1 MIFISKIFLQSVFLL
16 LLILSSFNVVAQDN
30 KRAVV
35 KLGIVDLAE
44 VTRKSFMSKDIAR
57 QIDKKRKM
65 IRAEI
70 KKEEGKIREISE
82 NLEKQ
87 RDVLSKDKFNEK
99 MQSLRKQTIE
109 LQRKVQQRNQEFIKI
124 RAFGTRVF
132 EKERVKALTD
142 VAKKHNFTL
151 ILRQREVLVRADFL
165 NITELVIA
173 ALNKRKKSYKI
184 PDNLSKV
191 KN

>member
-1 MIFISKIFLQSVFLL
+1 MIFISKIFLKSVFLL
-16 LLILSSFNVVAQDN
+16 LVILGSFNVVAQDN

-57 QIDKKRKM
+57 QIDKKRK
-65 IRAEI
+65 IFRAEI
-70 KKEEGKIREISE
+70 KKEEGKIREMSD

-87 RDVLSKDKFNEK
+87 REVLSKDKFNEK
-99 MQSLRKQTIE
+99 MQSLRKRTIE

-132 EKERVKALTD
+132 EKERVKALMD
-142 VAKKHNFTL
+142 VAKKHKFTL

-173 ALNKRKKSYKI
+173 ALNKRKKSYRI

>member
-1 MIFISKIFLQSVFLL
+1 MIFISKIFLKSIFLL
-16 LLILSSFNVVAQDN
+16 LVILGSFTVAAQDN
-30 KRAVV
+30 KKAVV

-65 IRAEI
+65 FRAEI
-70 KKEEGKIREISE
+70 KKEEGKIREMSE

-99 MQSLRKQTIE
+99 MQSLRKRTIE

-132 EKERVKALTD
+132 EKERVKAIMD
-142 VAKKHNFTL
+142 VATKHNFTL

-173 ALNKRKKSYKI
+173 ALNKRKKSFRI

>member
-1 MIFISKIFLQSVFLL
+1 MIFISKIFLKSVFFLL
-16 LLILSSFNVVAQDN
+16 VILGSFNVVAQDN

-57 QIDKKRKM
+57 QIDKKRK
-65 IRAEI
+65 IFRAEI
-70 KKEEGKIREISE
+70 KKEEGKIREMSD

-87 RDVLSKDKFNEK
+87 REVLSKDKFNEK
-99 MQSLRKQTIE
+99 MQSLRKRTIE

-132 EKERVKALTD
+132 EKERVKALMD
-142 VAKKHNFTL
+142 VAKKHKFTL
-151 ILRQREVLVRADFL
+151 ILRQREVLVRANFL
-165 NITELVIA
+165 NITELVVA
-173 ALNKRKKSYKI
+173 ALNKRKKSFRI
-184 PDNLSKV
+184 PDDLSKV

>member
-1 MIFISKIFLQSVFLL
+1 MKKIM
-16 LLILSSFNVVAQDN
+16 LIILGSFNVVAQDN

-44 VTRKSFMSKDIAR
+44 VTRKSLMSKDIAR

-65 IRAEI
+65 FRAEI
-70 KKEEGKIREISE
+70 KKEEGKIRDISE

-87 RDVLSKDKFNEK
+87 RDVLSKDKFNEE
-99 MQSLRKQTIE
+99 MQALRKRTIK

-132 EKERVKALTD
+132 EKERAKALVD
-142 VAKKHNFTL
+142 VAKKHSFTL
-151 ILRQREVLVRADFL
+151 VLRQREVLVRADFL

-173 ALNKRKKSYKI
+173 ALNKRKKSYRI

>member
-1 MIFISKIFLQSVFLL
+1 MIFISKIFLKSVFLL
-16 LLILSSFNVVAQDN
+16 LVILGSFDVVAQDN
-30 KRAVV
+30 KGAVV

-65 IRAEI
+65 FRAEI

-87 RDVLSKDKFNEK
+87 RDILSQEKFNEE
-99 MQSLRKQTIE
+99 MQSLRKRTIE

-151 ILRQREVLVRADFL
+151 ILRQREVLVRANFL

-173 ALNKRKKSYKI
+173 TLNKRKKSYRI

>member
-1 MIFISKIFLQSVFLL
+1 M
-16 LLILSSFNVVAQDN
+16 
-30 KRAVV
+30 
-35 KLGIVDLAE
+35 
-44 VTRKSFMSKDIAR
+44 
-57 QIDKKRKM
+57 
-65 IRAEI
+65 
-70 KKEEGKIREISE
+70 
-82 NLEKQ
+82 
-87 RDVLSKDKFNEK
+87 LSKEKFNEE
-99 MQSLRKQTIE
+99 MQSLRKRTIE

-132 EKERVKALTD
+132 EKERIKALMD
-142 VAKKHNFTL
+142 VAKKHKFTL

-173 ALNKRKKSYKI
+173 ALNKRKKSFRI

>member
-65 IRAEI
+65 FRAEI
-70 KKEEGKIREISE
+70 KKEEGKIREIS
-82 NLEKQ
+82 
-87 RDVLSKDKFNEK
+87 
-99 MQSLRKQTIE
+99 
-109 LQRKVQQRNQEFIKI
+109 
-124 RAFGTRVF
+124 
-132 EKERVKALTD
+132 
-142 VAKKHNFTL
+142 
-151 ILRQREVLVRADFL
+151 
-165 NITELVIA
+165 
-173 ALNKRKKSYKI
+173 
-184 PDNLSKV
+184 
-191 KN
+191 

>member
-1 MIFISKIFLQSVFLL
+1 MIFISKIFLKSVFFLL
-16 LLILSSFNVVAQDN
+16 VILGSFNVVAQDN
-30 KRAVV
+30 ERAVV

-57 QIDKKRKM
+57 QIDKKRK
-65 IRAEI
+65 IFRAEI
-70 KKEEGKIREISE
+70 KKEEGKIREMSD

-87 RDVLSKDKFNEK
+87 REVLSKDKFNEK
-99 MQSLRKQTIE
+99 MQSLRKRTIE

-132 EKERVKALTD
+132 EKERIKALMD
-142 VAKKHNFTL
+142 VAKKHKFTL

-173 ALNKRKKSYKI
+173 ALNKRKKSYRI

>member
-1 MIFISKIFLQSVFLL
+1 MIFISKIFLKSVFLL
-16 LLILSSFNVVAQDN
+16 LVILGSFNVVAQDN

-57 QIDKKRKM
+57 QIDKKRK
-65 IRAEI
+65 IFRAEI
-70 KKEEGKIREISE
+70 KKEEGKIREMSE

-87 RDVLSKDKFNEK
+87 REVLSKDKFNEK
-99 MQSLRKQTIE
+99 MQSLRKRTIE

-151 ILRQREVLVRADFL
+151 ILRQREVLVRANFL
-165 NITELVIA
+165 NITELVVA
-173 ALNKRKKSYKI
+173 ALNKRKKRFRI
-184 PDNLSKV
+184 PDDLSKV

>member
-1 MIFISKIFLQSVFLL
+1 MVFIIKIFLKSVFLL
-16 LLILSSFNVVAQDN
+16 LCIVGSFNVVAQDN
-30 KRAVV
+30 KSAVV

-44 VTRKSFMSKDIAR
+44 VTRKSLMSKDIAR

-65 IRAEI
+65 FRAEI
-70 KKEEGKIREISE
+70 KKEEGKIRQISE
-82 NLEKQ
+82 TLEKQ
-87 RDVLSKDKFNEK
+87 RDILSKNKFTEE
-99 MQSLRKQTIE
+99 MQSLRRQTIE

-132 EKERVKALTD
+132 EKERAKALVD
-142 VAKKHNFTL
+142 VTKKHKFTL
-151 ILRQREVLVRADFL
+151 VLRQREVLVRADFL

-184 PDNLSKV
+184 PDNLSKA

>member
-1 MIFISKIFLQSVFLL
+1 MIFTSKIFLKSVFLL
-16 LLILSSFNVVAQDN
+16 LVFLGSFNVVAQDN

-57 QIDKKRKM
+57 QIDKKRKTF
-65 IRAEI
+65 RAEI
-70 KKEEGKIREISE
+70 KKEEEKIREMSD

-87 RDVLSKDKFNEK
+87 REVLSKDKFNEK
-99 MQSLRKQTIE
+99 MQSLRKQTIV

-132 EKERVKALTD
+132 EKERVKALMD
-142 VAKKHNFTL
+142 VAKKHKFTL
-151 ILRQREVLVRADFL
+151 ILRQREVLLRADFL

-173 ALNKRKKSYKI
+173 ALNKRKKSYRI
-184 PDNLSKV
+184 TDNLSKV

>member
-1 MIFISKIFLQSVFLL
+1 MIFISKIFLKSVFLL
-16 LLILSSFNVVAQDN
+16 LVILGSFTVAAQDN
-30 KRAVV
+30 KKAVV

-65 IRAEI
+65 FRAEI
-70 KKEEGKIREISE
+70 KKEEGKIREMSE

-99 MQSLRKQTIE
+99 MQSLRKRTIE

-132 EKERVKALTD
+132 EKERVKAIMD
-142 VAKKHNFTL
+142 VATKYNFTL

-173 ALNKRKKSYKI
+173 ALNKRKKSFRI

>member
-1 MIFISKIFLQSVFLL
+1 MIFISKIFLKSVFLL
-16 LLILSSFNVVAQDN
+16 LVILGSFSVVAQDN
-30 KRAVV
+30 KKAVV

-65 IRAEI
+65 FRAEI
-70 KKEEGKIREISE
+70 KKEEGKIREMSE

-99 MQSLRKQTIE
+99 MQSLRKRTIE

-132 EKERVKALTD
+132 EKERVKAIMD
-142 VAKKHNFTL
+142 VATKHNFTL

-173 ALNKRKKSYKI
+173 ALNKRKKSFRI

>member
-65 IRAEI
+65 FRAEI
-70 KKEEGKIREISE
+70 KKEEGKIREIGE

-99 MQSLRKQTIE
+99 MQSLRKRTIE

-142 VAKKHNFTL
+142 VAEKHNFTL
-151 ILRQREVLVRADFL
+151 ILRQREVLVRANFL

-173 ALNKRKKSYKI
+173 ALNKRKKSYRI

>member
-1 MIFISKIFLQSVFLL
+1 MIFFSKIFLKSVFLL
-16 LLILSSFNVVAQDN
+16 LVILGSFNVVAQDN

-57 QIDKKRKM
+57 QIDKKRK
-65 IRAEI
+65 IFRAEI
-70 KKEEGKIREISE
+70 KKEEGKIREMSE

-87 RDVLSKDKFNEK
+87 REVLSKDKFNEK
-99 MQSLRKQTIE
+99 MQSLRKRTIE

-132 EKERVKALTD
+132 EKERVKALMD
-142 VAKKHNFTL
+142 VAKKHKFTL
-151 ILRQREVLVRADFL
+151 ILRQREVLVRANFL
-165 NITELVIA
+165 NITELVVA
-173 ALNKRKKSYKI
+173 ALNKRKKSFRI

>member
-65 IRAEI
+65 FRAEI
-70 KKEEGKIREISE
+70 KKEEGKIREMSD

-87 RDVLSKDKFNEK
+87 REVLSKDKFNEK
-99 MQSLRKQTIE
+99 MQSLRKRTIE

-132 EKERVKALTD
+132 EKERVKALMD
-142 VAKKHNFTL
+142 VAKKHKFTL
-151 ILRQREVLVRADFL
+151 ILRQREVLVRANFL

-173 ALNKRKKSYKI
+173 ALNKRKKSYRI

>member
-1 MIFISKIFLQSVFLL
+1 MVFIIKIFLKSVFLL
-16 LLILSSFNVVAQDN
+16 LCIVSSFNVVAQDD

-44 VTRKSFMSKDIAR
+44 VTRKSLMSKDIAR

-65 IRAEI
+65 FRAEI
-70 KKEEGKIREISE
+70 KKEEGKIRQISE
-82 NLEKQ
+82 TLEKQ
-87 RDVLSKDKFNEK
+87 RDILSKNKFTEE
-99 MQSLRKQTIE
+99 MQSLRRQTIE

-132 EKERVKALTD
+132 EKERAKALVD
-142 VAKKHNFTL
+142 VTKKHKFTL
-151 ILRQREVLVRADFL
+151 VLRQREVLVRADFL

-184 PDNLSKV
+184 PDNLSKA

>member
-1 MIFISKIFLQSVFLL
+1 MIFFSKIFLKSVFLL
-16 LLILSSFNVVAQDN
+16 LVILGSFNVVAQDN

-65 IRAEI
+65 FRAEI
-70 KKEEGKIREISE
+70 KKEEGQIREMSE

-99 MQSLRKQTIE
+99 MQSLRKRTIE

-132 EKERVKALTD
+132 EKERVKALMD
-142 VAKKHNFTL
+142 VAKKHKFTL

-173 ALNKRKKSYKI
+173 ALNKRKKSYRI

>member
-1 MIFISKIFLQSVFLL
+1 MIFISKIFLKSVFLL
-16 LLILSSFNVVAQDN
+16 LVILGSFTVAAQDN
-30 KRAVV
+30 KKAVV

-65 IRAEI
+65 FRAEI
-70 KKEEGKIREISE
+70 KKEEGKIREMSE

-99 MQSLRKQTIE
+99 MQSLRKRTIE

-124 RAFGTRVF
+124 RAFGTGVF
-132 EKERVKALTD
+132 EKERVKAIMD
-142 VAKKHNFTL
+142 VATKHNFTL

-173 ALNKRKKSYKI
+173 ALNKRKKSFRI

>member
-1 MIFISKIFLQSVFLL
+1 MVFIIKIFLKSIFLL
-16 LLILSSFNVVAQDN
+16 LCIVGSFNVVAQDD

-44 VTRKSFMSKDIAR
+44 VTRKSLMSKDIAR

-65 IRAEI
+65 FRAEI
-70 KKEEGKIREISE
+70 KKEEGKIRDISE

-87 RDVLSKDKFNEK
+87 RDVLSKDKFNEE
-99 MQSLRKQTIE
+99 MQSLRKQTIK

-132 EKERVKALTD
+132 EKERAKALVD
-142 VAKKHNFTL
+142 VAKKHSFTL
-151 ILRQREVLVRADFL
+151 VLRQREVLVRADFL

-173 ALNKRKKSYKI
+173 ALNKRKKSYRI

>member
-1 MIFISKIFLQSVFLL
+1 MIFISKIFLKSVFLL
-16 LLILSSFNVVAQDN
+16 LVILGSFNVVAQDN

-65 IRAEI
+65 FRAEI
-70 KKEEGKIREISE
+70 KKEEGKIREMSE

-87 RDVLSKDKFNEK
+87 REVLSKDKFNEK
-99 MQSLRKQTIE
+99 MQSLRKRTIE

-132 EKERVKALTD
+132 EKERIKALMD
-142 VAKKHNFTL
+142 VAKKHQFTL
-151 ILRQREVLVRADFL
+151 ILRQREVLVRANFL

-173 ALNKRKKSYKI
+173 ALNKRKKSYRI

>member
-1 MIFISKIFLQSVFLL
+1 MIFISKIFLKSVFFLL
-16 LLILSSFNVVAQDN
+16 VILGSFHVVAQDN

-57 QIDKKRKM
+57 QIDKKRK
-65 IRAEI
+65 IFRAEI
-70 KKEEGKIREISE
+70 KKEEGKIREMSD

-87 RDVLSKDKFNEK
+87 REVLSKDKFNEK
-99 MQSLRKQTIE
+99 MQSLRKRTIE

-132 EKERVKALTD
+132 EKERIKALMD
-142 VAKKHNFTL
+142 VAKKHKFTL

-173 ALNKRKKSYKI
+173 ALNKRKKSFRI

>member
-1 MIFISKIFLQSVFLL
+1 MIFITKIFLQSVFLL

-65 IRAEI
+65 FRAEI

-99 MQSLRKQTIE
+99 MQSLRKRTIE

-132 EKERVKALTD
+132 EKERIKALMD
-142 VAKKHNFTL
+142 VAKKHKFTL

-173 ALNKRKKSYKI
+173 ALNKRKKSYRI

>member
-1 MIFISKIFLQSVFLL
+1 MSFFSKIFLKSVFLL
-16 LLILSSFNVVAQDN
+16 LVILGSFNVVAQDN

-57 QIDKKRKM
+57 QIDKKRK
-65 IRAEI
+65 IFRAEI
-70 KKEEGKIREISE
+70 KKEEGKIREMSD

-87 RDVLSKDKFNEK
+87 REVLSQDKFNEK
-99 MQSLRKQTIE
+99 MQSLRKRTIE

-132 EKERVKALTD
+132 EKERIKALMD
-142 VAKKHNFTL
+142 VAKKHKFTL

-173 ALNKRKKSYKI
+173 ALNKRKKSYRI

>member
-65 IRAEI
+65 FRAEI

-99 MQSLRKQTIE
+99 MQSLRKRTIE

-132 EKERVKALTD
+132 EKERIKALMD
-142 VAKKHNFTL
+142 VAKKHKFTL
-151 ILRQREVLVRADFL
+151 ILRQREVLVRANFL

-173 ALNKRKKSYKI
+173 ALNKRKKSYRI

>member
-1 MIFISKIFLQSVFLL
+1 MMFISKSFLKCVFLL
-16 LLILSSFNVVAQDN
+16 LIVLSPFNVVAQDN

-44 VTRKSFMSKDIAR
+44 VTRKSLMSKDIAR

-65 IRAEI
+65 FRAEI
-70 KKEEGKIREISE
+70 KEEEGKIRKISE
-82 NLEKQ
+82 SLEKQ
-87 RDVLSKDKFNEK
+87 RDILSKDKFNEE
-99 MQSLRKQTIE
+99 MQSLRKRTIE

-132 EKERVKALTD
+132 EKARANALVD
-142 VAKKHNFTL
+142 VTKKHEFTL
-151 ILRQREVLVRADFL
+151 ILRQREVLVRANFL

>member
-65 IRAEI
+65 FRAEI

-99 MQSLRKQTIE
+99 MQSLRKRTIE

-132 EKERVKALTD
+132 EKERVKALMD
-142 VAKKHNFTL
+142 VAKKHKFTL
-151 ILRQREVLVRADFL
+151 ILRQREVLVRANFL

-173 ALNKRKKSYKI
+173 ALNKRKKSFRI
-184 PDNLSKV
+184 PDDLSKV

>member
-1 MIFISKIFLQSVFLL
+1 MIFISKIFLKSVFLL
-16 LLILSSFNVVAQDN
+16 LLILSPFNVVAQDN

-65 IRAEI
+65 FRAEI
-70 KKEEGKIREISE
+70 KKEEEKIREISE
-82 NLEKQ
+82 TLEKQ

-99 MQSLRKQTIE
+99 MQSLRKRTIE

-132 EKERVKALTD
+132 EKERIKALMD
-142 VAKKHNFTL
+142 VAKKHKFTL

-173 ALNKRKKSYKI
+173 ALNKRKKSYRI

>member
-65 IRAEI
+65 FRAEI
-70 KKEEGKIREISE
+70 KKEEGKIREMSD

-87 RDVLSKDKFNEK
+87 REVLSKDKFNEK
-99 MQSLRKQTIE
+99 MQSLRKRTIE

-132 EKERVKALTD
+132 EKERIKALMD
-142 VAKKHNFTL
+142 VAKKHKFTL

-173 ALNKRKKSYKI
+173 ALNKRKKSYRI

>member
-1 MIFISKIFLQSVFLL
+1 MIFISKIFLKSIFLL
-16 LLILSSFNVVAQDN
+16 LVILGSFSVVAQDN
-30 KRAVV
+30 KKAVV

-65 IRAEI
+65 FRAEI

-99 MQSLRKQTIE
+99 MQSLRKRTIE

-132 EKERVKALTD
+132 EKERVKAIMD
-142 VAKKHNFTL
+142 VATKHNFTL

-173 ALNKRKKSYKI
+173 ALNKRKKSFRI

>member
-1 MIFISKIFLQSVFLL
+1 MIFFSKIFLKSIFLL
-16 LLILSSFNVVAQDN
+16 LVILGSFNVVAQDN

-44 VTRKSFMSKDIAR
+44 VTRKSLMSKDIAR

-65 IRAEI
+65 FRAEI
-70 KKEEGKIREISE
+70 KKEEGKIREMSD

-99 MQSLRKQTIE
+99 MQSLRKRTIE

-132 EKERVKALTD
+132 EKERIKALMD
-142 VAKKHNFTL
+142 VAKKHKFTL

-173 ALNKRKKSYKI
+173 ALNKRKKSYRI

>member
-1 MIFISKIFLQSVFLL
+1 MIFTSKIFLKSVFLL
-16 LLILSSFNVVAQDN
+16 LVFLGSFNVVAQDN

-57 QIDKKRKM
+57 QIDKKRK
-65 IRAEI
+65 IFRAEI
-70 KKEEGKIREISE
+70 KKEEGKIREMSD

-87 RDVLSKDKFNEK
+87 REVLSQDKFNEK
-99 MQSLRKQTIE
+99 MQSLRKRTIE

-132 EKERVKALTD
+132 EKERIKALMD
-142 VAKKHNFTL
+142 VAKKHKFTL

-173 ALNKRKKSYKI
+173 ALNKRKKSYRI

>member
-1 MIFISKIFLQSVFLL
+1 MLL
-16 LLILSSFNVVAQDN
+16 VILGSFNVVAQDN

-57 QIDKKRKM
+57 QIDKKRK
-65 IRAEI
+65 IFRAEI
-70 KKEEGKIREISE
+70 KKEEGKIREMSD

-87 RDVLSKDKFNEK
+87 REVLSKDKFNEK

-132 EKERVKALTD
+132 EKERIKALMD
-142 VAKKHNFTL
+142 VAKKHKFTL

-173 ALNKRKKSYKI
+173 ALNKRKKSYRI

>member
-1 MIFISKIFLQSVFLL
+1 MIFFSKIFLKSVFLL
-16 LLILSSFNVVAQDN
+16 LVILGSFNVVAQDN

-57 QIDKKRKM
+57 QIDKKRK
-65 IRAEI
+65 IFRAEI
-70 KKEEGKIREISE
+70 KKEEGKIREMSD

-87 RDVLSKDKFNEK
+87 REVLSQDKFNEK
-99 MQSLRKQTIE
+99 MQSLRKRTIE

-132 EKERVKALTD
+132 EKERIKALMD
-142 VAKKHNFTL
+142 VAKKHKFTL

-173 ALNKRKKSYKI
+173 ALNKRKKSYRI

>member
-1 MIFISKIFLQSVFLL
+1 MVFIIKIFLKSVFLL
-16 LLILSSFNVVAQDN
+16 LCIVGSFNVVAQDN
-30 KRAVV
+30 KSAVV

-44 VTRKSFMSKDIAR
+44 VTRKSLMSKDIAR

-65 IRAEI
+65 FRAEI
-70 KKEEGKIREISE
+70 KKEEGKIRQISE
-82 NLEKQ
+82 TLEKQ
-87 RDVLSKDKFNEK
+87 RDILSKNKFTEE
-99 MQSLRKQTIE
+99 MQSLRRQTIE

-132 EKERVKALTD
+132 EKERAKALVD
-142 VAKKHNFTL
+142 VTKKHKFTL

-165 NITELVIA
+165 NITELVVA
-173 ALNKRKKSYKI
+173 ALNKRKKSFRI
-184 PDNLSKV
+184 PDDLSKV

>member
-1 MIFISKIFLQSVFLL
+1 MKDLFDEKPSKVKKAKKEKK
-16 LLILSSFNVVAQDN
+16 VKK
-30 KRAVV
+30 KRA
-35 KLGIVDLAE
+35 LSGY
-44 VTRKSFMSKDIAR
+44 TYFG
-57 QIDKKRKM
+57 QQN
-65 IRAEI
+65 
-70 KKEEGKIREISE
+70 KE
-82 NLEKQ
+82 
-87 RDVLSKDKFNEK
+87 KFNEE
-99 MQSLRKQTIE
+99 MQSLRKRTIE

-151 ILRQREVLVRADFL
+151 ILRQREVLVRANFL
-165 NITELVIA
+165 NITELVVA
-173 ALNKRKKSYKI
+173 ALNKRKKSYRI

>member
-65 IRAEI
+65 FRAEI
-70 KKEEGKIREISE
+70 KKEEEKIREISE

-87 RDVLSKDKFNEK
+87 RDVLSKEKFNEE
-99 MQSLRKQTIE
+99 MQSLRKRTIE

-132 EKERVKALTD
+132 EKERVKALMD
-142 VAKKHNFTL
+142 VAKKHKFTL

-173 ALNKRKKSYKI
+173 ALNKRKKSYRI